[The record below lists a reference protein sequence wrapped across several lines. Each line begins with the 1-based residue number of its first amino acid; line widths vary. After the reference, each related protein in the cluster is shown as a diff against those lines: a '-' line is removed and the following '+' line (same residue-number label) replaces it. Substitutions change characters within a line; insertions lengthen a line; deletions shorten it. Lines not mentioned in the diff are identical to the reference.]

1 LSATQLAVAM
11 GARVIALDIS
21 HERLQRAKAFG
32 AADIIHP
39 GETDAVAAIR
49 QLTHG
54 LGAHASMDTS
64 SSPDARLQSVQ
75 CVRSWGKACFVGE
88 GGSVSIDVSRDM
100 LRRQVTVMGS
110 WTFSTVGQKACN
122 DFVADRKID
131 VDSLFTHRWRLDQG
145 EEAYRIFDQQQSG
158 KGVFLV

>member
-1 LSATQLAVAM
+1 M
-11 GARVIALDIS
+11 GARVIALDVS
-21 HERLQRAKAFG
+21 EERLARAKEFG
-32 AADIIHP
+32 AEAVINP
-39 GETDAVAAIR
+39 SKTDAVAAIR

-122 DFVADRKID
+122 DFIADRKID
-131 VDSLFTHRWRLDQG
+131 VDGLFTHRWTLNQG
-145 EEAYRIFDQQQSG
+145 EEAYRIFDQQNAG
-158 KGVFLV
+158 KGVFLM

>member
-1 LSATQLAVAM
+1 M
-11 GARVIALDIS
+11 GARVIALDVS
-21 HERLQRAKAFG
+21 EERLARAKDFG
-32 AADIIHP
+32 AEEIINP
-39 GETDAVAAIR
+39 ATTDAVAAIR

-54 LGAHASMDTS
+54 LGTHASMDTS

-122 DFVADRKID
+122 DFIADRKID
-131 VDSLFTHRWRLDQG
+131 VDGLFTHRWKLDQG
-145 EEAYRIFDQQQSG
+145 EEAYKIFDQQNSG
-158 KGVFLV
+158 KGVFLI